1 MKIKFQLLAISL
13 LVSVTS
19 YAQVGIGNATPNTYT
34 ILDLTNTNNRSLLLP
49 TPSVSPSTLTA
60 TSFGNAGM
68 MFYYLDNIYLK
79 TSSSFKVIT
88 PWVYDGTAAN
98 GISSPASTPVGI
110 GLTATVSSPMVLQ
123 IANPAGDV
131 TEISS
136 NASIAVGL
144 TSGAHLMI
152 DNNEIMAKSSATTAT
167 VLKFQ
172 EEAGTVEIRS
182 SGADAGVATVVT
194 AYGSIDAKGK
204 IRENGND
211 LLPVGSIIMW
221 SGTTVPAGWALC
233 DGGSYALMDGS
244 GNATTPNLMDRFIV
258 GADAT
263 NGTGAAV
270 GAYTSG
276 NTGGANT
283 VTLGI
288 NEIPSHNH
296 TCSGVGNHTHDINSF
311 ATDGLDHDASGGGG
325 EQYWRAN
332 SGGPTATQG
341 AGAHTHTIGN
351 SGGGLAHENRPP
363 YYALAFIY
371 KL

>member
-1 MKIKFQLLAISL
+1 MKIKIYLSLIAIL
-13 LVSVTS
+13 GSVNI
-19 YAQVGIGNATPNTYT
+19 YAQVGIGNPSPNTNT

-49 TPSVSPSTLTA
+49 VPSVSPSTLTA
-60 TSFGNAGM
+60 TSFNTAGM
-68 MFYYLDNIYLK
+68 MFYYSDNLYLK
-79 TSSSFKVIT
+79 TTSSFKVIT
-88 PWVYDGTAAN
+88 PWIYDGTAVN

-110 GLTATVSSPMVLQ
+110 GLTTTASAPMVLQ
-123 IANPAGDV
+123 VANAAADV
-131 TEISS
+131 SETSS
-136 NASIAVGL
+136 NASIAIGL
-144 TSGAHLMI
+144 TSGAHMMI
-152 DNNEIMAKSSATTAT
+152 DNNEIMAKSNATTAT
-167 VLKFQ
+167 ALKLQ
-172 EEAGTVEIRS
+172 EEAGTVEVRS
-182 SGADAGVATVVT
+182 STADAGVTTVVT
-194 AYGSIDAKGK
+194 AYGSVDAKGK

-221 SGTTVPAGWALC
+221 AGTTVPAGWALC
-233 DGGSYALMDGS
+233 DGGTYTLDAG
-244 GNATTPNLMDRFIV
+244 GTVATPNLMDRFIV

-270 GAYTSG
+270 GTYTSG

-296 TCSGVGNHTHDINSF
+296 SCSGVGNHTHDINSF

-341 AGAHTHTIGN
+341 SGAHSHTIGN
-351 SGGGLAHENRPP
+351 NGGGLAHENRPP